1 MRRGFLCRLF
11 VDTTLSAAAML
22 KVASYNIHKCVG
34 LDRLRRPDRI
44 VDVLCELDAD
54 IIALQEADRRF
65 GVRASALPPELIL
78 SASPYRPV
86 ELNKR
91 DHSIGWHGN
100 AILIRKDAEILT
112 HAHIELPTLEPRGAV
127 IAEVRVNGI
136 RVRVVAMHLDLSGLW
151 RRRQARAII
160 AALEAR
166 RPLPTILMGDLNE
179 WSLHGGCLREFAHH
193 FRIAPTPPSFHTR
206 QPVVR
211 LDRIM
216 VDHSLRIEACGVHHS
231 PKARRASDHLPIWA
245 RLDHSIATG

>member
-1 MRRGFLCRLF
+1 
-11 VDTTLSAAAML
+11 ML
-22 KVASYNIHKCVG
+22 KVASYNIHKGIG
-34 LDRLRRPDRI
+34 LDRVRRPDRI

-65 GVRASALPPELIL
+65 GDRAAALPADLL
-78 SASPYRPV
+78 VKGSPYMPV

-91 DHSIGWHGN
+91 DQSIGWHGN
-100 AILIRKDAEILT
+100 AILVRDDVEILT
-112 HAHIELPTLEPRGAV
+112 YAHIELPTLEPRGAAL
-127 IAEVRVNGI
+127 AEVRVRGI

-179 WSLHGGCLREFAHH
+179 WTLHGGCLRDFAHH

-206 QPVVR
+206 RPVAR

-216 VDHSLRIEACGVHHS
+216 IDRSLQVVNCGVHHS
-231 PKARRASDHLPIWA
+231 LKSRRASDHLPIWA
-245 RLDHSIATG
+245 RIEIA

>member
-1 MRRGFLCRLF
+1 
-11 VDTTLSAAAML
+11 ML
-22 KVASYNIHKCVG
+22 KVASYNIHKGVG
-34 LDRLRRPDRI
+34 LDRLRRPERI
-44 VDVLCELDAD
+44 VEVLCELDAD

-78 SASPYRPV
+78 NHSPYTPV

-100 AILIRKDAEILT
+100 AILVRNDAEILT
-112 HAHIELPTLEPRGAV
+112 HAHIDLPTLEPRGAV
-127 IAEVRVNGI
+127 LAEVRIRDI

-160 AALEAR
+160 TALECR

-179 WSLHGGCLREFAHH
+179 WTLHGGCLRDFAHH

-206 QPVVR
+206 RPVAR

-216 VDHSLRIEACGVHHS
+216 VDRSLSIGACGVHHS
-231 PKARRASDHLPIWA
+231 LKARRASDHLPIWA
-245 RLDHSIATG
+245 RIEPSSPLK